1 MSTNLRLLAA
11 TAIVITLTAC
21 TSTRH
26 KERADAEAYAAITG
40 KSEQVPGMT
49 ADVSIERSPQVMLEN
64 FPLAAVEPPAFLG
77 LEADSEAGARVISL
91 DNALELAFTYNR
103 DYQLQKERLYLE
115 ALSLTLD
122 RYQYM
127 PIFSASATGAYV
139 WDSQSE
145 FVQDAETMAMV
156 PTGEILTEEYIQA
169 RSTLGSRL
177 LLRGGG
183 QIALNLTSNFLRFVT
198 GDSNQSATSAL
209 IGSFT
214 QPLLRGA
221 GREAD
226 EALLQAE
233 RNLLYQLRD
242 FTRYRKVLAVRV
254 ASQYYTVLQARD
266 VARNNYQGLLA
277 TRASLERER
286 AFQAEGLR
294 TLGQVA
300 RLEQSALRRDL
311 SWARSITRYSSVL
324 DSFKI
329 LVGLKADDGII
340 LDDAQM
346 VLVTQAGMQSPDLT
360 LEQAMET
367 ALAARLDLFTS
378 VDEVQDRARRIEVAA
393 DGFKPQLNLFVDAAV
408 PAGGDNR
415 LGELDF
421 RQTDYSAGLELD
433 LPVDS
438 MAQRSNYRRA
448 LIDYEAAVRSYEAS
462 VDAIKLQVLDAW
474 RAMEE
479 AERNYQISLASV
491 ALNERRVEEAE
502 LRAELGLGDVQ
513 DTVDAQND
521 LTEARTGLSEAI
533 VSHNISK
540 LELWRDTG
548 LLYVHEDGQ
557 WEEGTNEL

>member
-1 MSTNLRLLAA
+1 MA
-11 TAIVITLTAC
+11 ITLTAC
-21 TSTRH
+21 TSTWH
-26 KERADAEAYAAITG
+26 KERADAQTYAAIAA
-40 KSEQVPGMT
+40 KSGQVPGMT
-49 ADVSIERSPQVMLEN
+49 ADVSIERSPEVMLEN

-122 RYQYM
+122 RYRYM
-127 PIFSASATGAYV
+127 PIFSASAAGAYV

-145 FVQDAETMAMV
+145 FVQDADTMTMV
-156 PTGEILTEEYIQA
+156 PTGEVVTEEYIQA

-198 GDSNQSATSAL
+198 GDSRQSASSAL

-233 RNLLYQLRD
+233 RDLLYQLRN

-311 SWARSITRYSSVL
+311 SWARSITRYNSAL

-329 LVGLKADDGII
+329 LVGLNADDSVI

-360 LEQAMET
+360 LEQAMGT
-367 ALAARLDLFTS
+367 ALTARLDLFTS
-378 VDEVQDRARRIEVAA
+378 VDEVQDRARRIELAA
-393 DGFKPQLNLFVDAAV
+393 DGFKPQLDLFVDAAV
-408 PAGGDNR
+408 PAGSDNR
-415 LGELDF
+415 LGDLDF

-448 LIDYEAAVRSYEAS
+448 LIEYEAAVRSYEAS

-533 VSHNISK
+533 VSHNIAK